1 MLTTLRIRN
10 LALVAELTLEFP
22 AGLVIVTGETGAG
35 KSIVL
40 GALNLLLG
48 QRADRALI
56 RAGADACSVEGVFDV
71 RSLTED
77 FRELLAENGLE
88 PCEDHQLLIKRAFSA
103 SGTNRQFINGSPTTL
118 AVLAEIGDWLVDMH
132 GPHDHQSLLQ
142 PGRQLAILDAYDG
155 LGAAVAE
162 FGARVRQRAAL
173 VAEKQSLV
181 VDDQTYA
188 QQLDLLRFQV
198 REIQDATLRP
208 DEVEAVE
215 SEHQRISNASA
226 LMQFAHGLQSLLGD
240 EEESVQSRLQAMGRI
255 LHELQRLDPGAAV
268 LGDMHEQASAL
279 LQELGAQLADYVEKL
294 DLDPA
299 QLEALEQRLNLIQS
313 LKRKYGGTI
322 EDILRFGEEAR
333 ERLEQ
338 LEGREEE
345 VARIDREIARLD
357 RELLAAGKQ
366 LTARRKA
373 LLPRLVKA
381 VSQELSQLGFAQ
393 SRFEIALETGKPPAT
408 GVTGFDTVEF
418 QFAPN
423 PGEPLRPLRAI
434 ASSGEMA
441 RVMLAIKTVLATE
454 DQIPVLVFDEVD
466 ANVGGETA
474 HAVGGKMRTIAA
486 HRQVFCIT
494 HLAPVAAAAAAHYLV
509 SKEVRDNRTFT
520 RMELLAPPAR
530 VTELARMMGGQSAA
544 ARKHA
549 EALLEGTESLHGT
562 VGRSQPEQ
570 QSRRRSGGTPA

>member
-35 KSIVL
+35 KSIIL

-48 QRADRALI
+48 QRADRSLI
-56 RAGADACSVEGVFDV
+56 RTGADSCSVEGAFDI
-71 RSLTED
+71 RSLPPAFHES
-77 FRELLAENGLE
+77 LAENGID
-88 PCEDHQLLIKRAFSA
+88 PCEDNQLLLKRAFSTN
-103 SGTNRQFINGSPTTL
+103 GTNRQFINASPTTL
-118 AVLAEIGDWLVDMH
+118 AVLSNLGDWLVDMH

-142 PGRQLAILDAYDG
+142 PARQLAILDAYG
-155 LGAAVAE
+155 NLGAAVEE
-162 FGARVRQRAAL
+162 FGERVRQRARL
-173 VAEKQSLV
+173 LAEKEALV
-181 VDDQTYA
+181 VDEQTYA
-188 QQLDLLRFQV
+188 RQLDLLRFQV
-198 REIQDATLRP
+198 REIQDATLKP
-208 DEVEAVE
+208 DEAETVEA
-215 SEHQRISNASA
+215 EHQRISNASA
-226 LMQFAHGLQSLLGD
+226 LVQFAQALQSLLAD

-255 LHELQRLDPGAAV
+255 LHELQRLDPDTAA
-268 LGDMHEQASAL
+268 LGEIHEQASAL
-279 LQELGAQLADYVEKL
+279 LQELGAQLADYVDRLE
-294 DLDPA
+294 LDPA
-299 QLEALEQRLNLIQS
+299 RLEALEQRLDLIQG

-322 EDILRFGEEAR
+322 HDVLRFGDEAR
-333 ERLEQ
+333 ARLEQ

-345 VARIDREIARLD
+345 VSRIDREIARLD

-366 LTARRKA
+366 LTGRRKA
-373 LLPRLVKA
+373 LLPRLAKA
-381 VSQELSQLGFAQ
+381 VSRELPQLGFAH
-393 SRFEIALETGKPPAT
+393 SRFEIALETDGPPAT
-408 GVTGFDTVEF
+408 GPTGFDTVEF

-441 RVMLAIKTVLATE
+441 RAMLAIKTVLAGE

-474 HAVGGKMRTIAA
+474 HAVGARMRAIAT

-509 SKEVRDNRTFT
+509 SKEVHDSRTFT
-520 RMELLAPPAR
+520 RMEMLDPAAR
-530 VTELARMMGGQSAA
+530 VTELARMMGGQTDA

-549 EALLEGTESLHGT
+549 EAMLEAEATSDLRTGH
-562 VGRSQPEQ
+562 
-570 QSRRRSGGTPA
+570 RR

>member
-10 LALVAELTLEFP
+10 LALVEELTLEFP

-48 QRADRALI
+48 QRADRSLI
-56 RAGADACSVEGVFDV
+56 RAGADACSVEGVFDI
-71 RSLTED
+71 RSLPPAFHEV
-77 FRELLAENGLE
+77 LAENGLE
-88 PCEDHQLLIKRAFSA
+88 PCEESQLLLKRTFSA
-103 SGTNRQFINGSPTTL
+103 GGTNRQFINGSPTTL
-118 AVLAEIGDWLVDMH
+118 TVLAAVGDWLVDMH

-142 PGRQLAILDAYDG
+142 PSRQLAILDAYGD
-155 LGAAVAE
+155 LGSEVME
-162 FGARVRQRAAL
+162 FGRRMRQRAAL
-173 VAEKQSLV
+173 IEEKQALV
-181 VDDQTYA
+181 VDERTYA

-198 REIQDATLRP
+198 REIQDAALRP

-215 SEHQRISNASA
+215 AEHQRISNASA
-226 LMQFAHGLQSLLGD
+226 LVQFAQALQSLLAD

-255 LHELQRLDPGAAV
+255 LHELQRLDPGATA
-268 LGDMHEQASAL
+268 LGEMHEQASAL
-279 LQELGAQLADYVEKL
+279 LQELSAQLADYVEKL
-294 DLDPA
+294 ELDPPR
-299 QLEALEQRLNLIQS
+299 LEALEQRLNLVQS
-313 LKRKYGGTI
+313 LKRKYGPTI
-322 EDILRFGEEAR
+322 EDVLRFGEEAR
-333 ERLEQ
+333 MRLEQ

-345 VARIDREIARLD
+345 VARLDREIARLD
-357 RELLAAGKQ
+357 RELLASGKQ

-381 VSQELSQLGFAQ
+381 VSRELSQLGFAQ
-393 SRFEIALETGKPPAT
+393 SRFEIALESAAPPGASM
-408 GVTGFDTVEF
+408 TGFDTVEF

-474 HAVGGKMRTIAA
+474 HAVGRKMRTIAA

-494 HLAPVAAAAAAHYLV
+494 HLAPVAAVAAAHYLV

-520 RMELLAPPAR
+520 RMELLDAPAR

-549 EALLEGTESLHGT
+549 EALLEA
-562 VGRSQPEQ
+562 
-570 QSRRRSGGTPA
+570 SGGADKTAM